1 MSTETDT
8 YVNLLYKKSQG
19 AAFTNPLTS
28 PMEEA
33 IGSSAIMIKPSQ
45 IWTQPIPTTEPAC
58 QAATPLP
65 EGIAYG
71 TQSIAVGFPWI
82 IKYTSVWLSDDP
94 SIKRSFYYKGTS
106 GDVLASNILIGAIP
120 PGQTLLGRTYKT
132 VVYSSND
139 GVTKT
144 PIDSKFWYFDR
155 NSGYLTF
162 LSSVTYPFV
171 YMDFWRYI
179 GETGFSSESTGPIGS
194 TGTDGPTG
202 FTGPKG
208 KNSNVSAGATGDIG
222 MVGPTG
228 PSTNIMFDLRTM
240 RSEEINFIGNITIPA
255 NTNTLFEFS
264 FLSFITM
271 TNKARFQS
279 ANFVI
284 IDPTTEVTLY
294 TLYSETFLATARK
307 TIPDPYNGEVSFS
320 ASIANSTSNDIQ
332 GLIVFFGT
340 FTGEILKQ
348 VNIGTITIRHTKPQQ
363 SYTLP

>member
-1 MSTETDT
+1 
-8 YVNLLYKKSQG
+8 
-19 AAFTNPLTS
+19 
-28 PMEEA
+28 
-33 IGSSAIMIKPSQ
+33 
-45 IWTQPIPTTEPAC
+45 
-58 QAATPLP
+58 
-65 EGIAYG
+65 
-71 TQSIAVGFPWI
+71 
-82 IKYTSVWLSDDP
+82 
-94 SIKRSFYYKGTS
+94 
-106 GDVLASNILIGAIP
+106 
-120 PGQTLLGRTYKT
+120 
-132 VVYSSND
+132 
-139 GVTKT
+139 
-144 PIDSKFWYFDR
+144 
-155 NSGYLTF
+155 
-162 LSSVTYPFV
+162 
-171 YMDFWRYI
+171 MDFWRYI